1 LLIARAK
8 PDEDFIVNGLI
19 SRFSNKT
26 VLANYLQCISTFKNR
41 IKEFYEPLK
50 ELVGAYN
57 ILFIEGEYTTNPK
70 VLESHL
76 CTRGLDTSLFDEIID
91 LDRTVKPVESY
102 WREKIVDNLVGMPSD
117 SNIFIKVGANHVDRF
132 EFSSKTITYKMD
144 TSFMTREFMLDA
156 AFIKELNFR

>member
-1 LLIARAK
+1 MLIARAK

-102 WREKIVDNLVGMPSD
+102 WREKIVDNLLVCLV
-117 SNIFIKVGANHVDRF
+117 IVI
-132 EFSSKTITYKMD
+132 SSLKLVLI
-144 TSFMTREFMLDA
+144 MLTA
-156 AFIKELNFR
+156 LNFLVRLLLTRWILVL